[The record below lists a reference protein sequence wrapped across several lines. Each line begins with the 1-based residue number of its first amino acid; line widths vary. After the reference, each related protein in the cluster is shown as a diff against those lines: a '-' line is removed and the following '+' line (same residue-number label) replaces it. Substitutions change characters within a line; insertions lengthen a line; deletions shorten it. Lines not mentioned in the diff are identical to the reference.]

1 MILKVSFYSHYL
13 FYMNESYKRLID
25 MNEGEIE
32 NLIRRIIREEFIP
45 NPVSQISLADQEFLT
60 IKQASQFI
68 KYSVSSLYRKI
79 SERAIP
85 FHKIGQKRVAFKPGE
100 LVEWVKSHRK
110 GHKSKLLSYSKNQ

>member
-1 MILKVSFYSHYL
+1 
-13 FYMNESYKRLID
+13 

-32 NLIRRIIREEFIP
+32 SLIRRVIREES
-45 NPVSQISLADQEFLT
+45 NAGSVSKVNLADQEFLT

-110 GHKSKLLSYSKNQ
+110 GHKSKLFSYSKNQ

>member
-1 MILKVSFYSHYL
+1 
-13 FYMNESYKRLID
+13 

-32 NLIRRIIREEFIP
+32 NLIRRVIREET
-45 NPVSQISLADQEFLT
+45 NASKKVDNNLADQEFLN

-85 FHKIGQKRVAFKPGE
+85 FHKVGEKRVAFRPDE
-100 LVEWVKSHRK
+100 LVEWVRNGRSSKRK
-110 GHKSKLLSYSKNQ
+110 ALLSNHKTTRHD

>member
-1 MILKVSFYSHYL
+1 
-13 FYMNESYKRLID
+13 

-32 NLIRRIIREEFIP
+32 NLIRRVIREET
-45 NPVSQISLADQEFLT
+45 NASKKVDNNLADQEFLN

-85 FHKIGQKRVAFKPGE
+85 FHKVGEKRVAFRPNE
-100 LVEWVKSHRK
+100 LVDWVKNGRNNKRK
-110 GHKSKLLSYSKNQ
+110 ALLSNHKTTRHD